1 VLSSTQRQGSHTE
14 GGRLSAFD
22 LLVLPSLDQLIFKFK
37 ILFSFF
43 TKQATLERSAVLNL
57 PPQLVFP
64 DKGHEGLFSFTLLV
78 SVYMN

>member
-1 VLSSTQRQGSHTE
+1 LSSTQRQGSHTE
-14 GGRLSAFD
+14 GVRLSAFD

-43 TKQATLERSAVLNL
+43 TKQATLVRSAVLSL

-64 DKGHEGLFSFTLLV
+64 DKGHEGLFSFT
-78 SVYMN
+78 